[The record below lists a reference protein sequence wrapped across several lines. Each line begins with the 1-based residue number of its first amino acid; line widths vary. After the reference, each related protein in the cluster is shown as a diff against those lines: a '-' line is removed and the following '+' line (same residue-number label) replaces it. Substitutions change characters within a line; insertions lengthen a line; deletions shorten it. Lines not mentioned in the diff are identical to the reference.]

1 MYGVQKAT
9 AQPESSYVPASAL
22 IRQFDEH
29 GHTRDTQLT
38 NTGHFAWVAP
48 SHRSIRQT
56 DPNGF
61 RFPTKRRMYVRG
73 PGLKPIR
80 DLLLIS
86 LDLSNFR
93 LTT

>member
-1 MYGVQKAT
+1 MHV
-9 AQPESSYVPASAL
+9 AQYVYDMVEA
-22 IRQFDEH
+22 D
-29 GHTRDTQLT
+29 
-38 NTGHFAWVAP
+38 
-48 SHRSIRQT
+48 
-56 DPNGF
+56 GF
-61 RFPTKRRMYVRG
+61 RFPTKRRAYVRG